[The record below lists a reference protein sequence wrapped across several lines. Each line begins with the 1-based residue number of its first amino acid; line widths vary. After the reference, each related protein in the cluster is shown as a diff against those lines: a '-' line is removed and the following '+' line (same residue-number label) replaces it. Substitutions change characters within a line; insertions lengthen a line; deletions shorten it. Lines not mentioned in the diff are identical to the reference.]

1 MTGARL
7 KSIIIKELWAI
18 LRDPRTRIVLIVPPI
33 LQLAIFGLA
42 TTLEVKNMSLGVLN
56 RDGGAWSQ
64 EVIERVAG
72 SPNVGRVISLKS
84 DDDARNAIERQRV
97 IAVLRFDSD
106 FSAKV
111 SGGRGGTIGVVA
123 DGRRSNAAQ
132 IVASYLDQI
141 AASVGASVSRR
152 QVRPVAPSGPVV
164 PTGDFLAGRSV
175 VVNWFNRNLDYLWF
189 TMPALIA
196 IMSAISA
203 MSVTAQSV
211 ARERE
216 LGTYDQLMV
225 SPLRVSE
232 ILVGKMVPP
241 VLVGA
246 FITTVYV
253 ILIPW
258 VFRVPLTGSIAL
270 LYGALVFYLLALTG
284 VGMLVSVLSATQQQ
298 AFLGMFLVAIPLI
311 LLSGYASPVDNM
323 PDWLQ
328 VIAHLDPATYF
339 LRVTEGVF
347 LKSMSARD
355 VLDNCWPLA
364 LICVVTLSASA
375 LLFRSRME

>member
-1 MTGARL
+1 MTLTRL
-7 KSIIIKELWAI
+7 KAIIIKELWAI
-18 LRDPRTRIVLIVPPI
+18 LRDPRTRVILIVPPI

-56 RDGGAWSQ
+56 RDGGVWSQ

-72 SPNVGRVISLKS
+72 SPNVGRLISLKS
-84 DDDARNAIERQRV
+84 EDEVRSMISHQSV
-97 IAVLRFDSD
+97 LAVLRFDSD
-106 FSAKV
+106 FSARV
-111 SGGRGGTIGVVA
+111 SSGRGGVIGLIS

-132 IVASYLDQI
+132 IASAYLDTI
-141 AASVGASVSRR
+141 AAGVGASVS
-152 QVRPVAPSGPVV
+152 QAQPQSSVASG
-164 PTGDFLAGRSV
+164 SV
-175 VVNWFNRNLDYLWF
+175 VLNWFNRNLDYLWF

-196 IMSAISA
+196 IVSAISA

-225 SPLRVSE
+225 SPLRVGE

-241 VLVGA
+241 VLVGT

-253 ILIPW
+253 ILIPL
-258 VFRVPLTGSIAL
+258 VFKVPLTGSVAL
-270 LYGALVFYLLALTG
+270 LYLALIFYLLALTG

-323 PDWLQ
+323 PHWLQ
-328 VIAHLDPATYF
+328 VIAHADPATYF

-347 LKSMSARD
+347 LKATPASA
-355 VLDNCWPLA
+355 VLNDCWPLA
-364 LICVVTLSASA
+364 LICAVTLSASA

>member
-1 MTGARL
+1 MTLTRL
-7 KSIIIKELWAI
+7 RSIIVKELWAI
-18 LRDPRTRIVLIVPPI
+18 LRDPRTRIVLLVPPVV
-33 LQLAIFGLA
+33 QLLIFGLA
-42 TTLEVKNMSLGVLN
+42 TTLEVKNMTLGVLD

-64 EVIERVAG
+64 EVLQRVGG
-72 SPNVGRVISLKS
+72 SPNVTRIIPLRDERGLRE
-84 DDDARNAIERQRV
+84 AIDRQHV
-97 IAVLRFDSD
+97 IAALRFDSH
-106 FSAKV
+106 FSADV
-111 SGGRGGTIGVVA
+111 ASGRGGVIGLIS

-132 IVASYLDQI
+132 IVSSYLDQI
-141 AASVGASVSRR
+141 AAGVGASVSR
-152 QVRPVAPSGPVV
+152 QSEAPTAS
-164 PTGDFLAGRSV
+164 AGSV
-175 VVNWFNRNLDYLWF
+175 VINWFNRNLDYLWF
-189 TMPALIA
+189 TMPALVA
-196 IMSAISA
+196 VMSAISA
-203 MSVTAQSV
+203 MAVVAQSV

-225 SPLRVSE
+225 SPLRVGE

-241 VLVGA
+241 VLIGT

-253 ILIPW
+253 ILIPLA
-258 VFRVPLTGSIAL
+258 FRVPLTGSVAL
-270 LYGALVFYLLALTG
+270 LYGALFIYLLALTG

-298 AFLGMFLVAIPLI
+298 AFLGMFLVAIPVI

-323 PDWLQ
+323 PGWLQ

-347 LKSMSARD
+347 LKAMPAAD

-364 LICVVTLSASA
+364 LISVVTLSASA